1 MTTPTATKNGELLER
16 LSRGDDSAIAEL
28 YAAYADQLLS
38 YGTGL
43 GFGREQLKDA
53 IHDLFWK
60 LWTSRGTV
68 ADVRH
73 LKAYLFRALKNRLLN
88 SAKVQARNA
97 ALDGRD
103 ESFSISVTVVDTL
116 IEEEDRNAVASRIE
130 GYLARLTGRQR
141 EAVYLHFIE
150 EMDYADIAA
159 LLEITPHGARKLVSR
174 AITSIRES
182 NVLAL
187 LIFSAHV
194 GVHLNQP
201 V

>member
-1 MTTPTATKNGELLER
+1 MLER
-16 LSRGDDSAIAEL
+16 LARGDDRAIAEL
-28 YAAYADQLLS
+28 YALYANQLLS

-60 LWTSRGTV
+60 LCTTRRIA

-73 LKAYLFRALKNRLLN
+73 LKAYLFRALKNSLLN

-97 ALDGRD
+97 VLDGRD
-103 ESFSISVTVVDTL
+103 ESFSISVTVVDTM
-116 IEEEDRNAVASRIE
+116 IEEEDRHAVASRID
-130 GYLARLTGRQR
+130 GYLTSLTGRQR

-150 EMDYADIAA
+150 EMDYVDIAA

-187 LIFSAHV
+187 IIFSAHI
-194 GVHLNQP
+194 GVHFNQP
-201 V
+201 L

>member
-1 MTTPTATKNGELLER
+1 MTTSTATKSGELLER
-16 LSRGDDSAIAEL
+16 LAYGDDRAISEL
-28 YAAYADQLLS
+28 YALYADQLLS

-60 LWTSRGTV
+60 LCTSRRTV

-88 SAKVQARNA
+88 SAKAQARNA
-97 ALDGRD
+97 ALEGHD
-103 ESFSISVTVVDTL
+103 ENFSISVTVVDTL
-116 IEEEDRNAVASRIE
+116 IEEEDRHAVELRIE
-130 GYLARLTGRQR
+130 GYLAKLTGRQR

-150 EMDYADIAA
+150 EMDYEEIAS

-187 LIFSAHV
+187 LIFSAHID
-194 GVHLNQP
+194 VHFNQP
-201 V
+201 A

>member
-16 LSRGDDSAIAEL
+16 LARGDDSAIAEL

-60 LWTSRGTV
+60 LCASRGTV

-97 ALDGRD
+97 ALDGPVHHPRQLL
-103 ESFSISVTVVDTL
+103 SVDTL

-150 EMDYADIAA
+150 EMDYTDIAA